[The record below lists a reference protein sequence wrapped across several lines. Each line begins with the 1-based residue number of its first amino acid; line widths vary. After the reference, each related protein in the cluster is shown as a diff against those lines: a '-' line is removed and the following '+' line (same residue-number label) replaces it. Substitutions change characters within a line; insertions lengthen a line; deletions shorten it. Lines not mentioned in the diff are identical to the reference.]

1 MEKSV
6 ASGCNASQTVQEDE
20 NTQVECRT
28 PIKKAGGS
36 GRMKA
41 SRADGCVK
49 IKVVEV
55 SGRTC
60 ERKASFDEEKE
71 SVERKE
77 RESTCM
83 METEGYGDS
92 DQNETILDG
101 KDNKI
106 KEDEKSVMENKM
118 EQVPIMK
125 NISVMEKEGD
135 QKPIMENQTVME
147 KGGNQDTVME
157 NQSVTE
163 KGGHQDTVMENQ
175 SVMEKEGD

>member
-1 MEKSV
+1 MLHELYKRMKIHKLSV
-6 ASGCNASQTVQEDE
+6 KL
-20 NTQVECRT
+20 
-28 PIKKAGGS
+28 IKKAGGS

-49 IKVVEV
+49 IKVVGV
-55 SGRTC
+55 SGRTHG
-60 ERKASFDEEKE
+60 RKASFDEE

-77 RESTCM
+77 RESTCV

-92 DQNETILDG
+92 DQNEIILDG

-135 QKPIMENQTVME
+135 QKP
-147 KGGNQDTVME
+147 VME
-157 NQSVTE
+157 NQL
-163 KGGHQDTVMENQ
+163 
-175 SVMEKEGD
+175 